1 MAVGATIKLETVG
14 QIMATN
20 TMRIQQDVNGLSI
33 AIALLSSHTPGAP
46 VVDDAGRFVGF
57 ISEFDLLKAL
67 DDGKDLNALS
77 AKDLM
82 KKDRIAISASTSLR
96 EAAELMEQNRLL
108 NLPVEESGVV
118 TKTVTR
124 HDLLRTLL
132 GMDIGIDF

>member
-14 QIMATN
+14 QIIATN
-20 TMRIQQDVNGLSI
+20 TMRIQQDANGLFI
-33 AIALLSSHTPGAP
+33 AIALLSNHTPGAP
-46 VVDDAGRFVGF
+46 VVDEAGRFVGF
-57 ISEFDLLKAL
+57 ISEFDLLKAI

-96 EAAELMEQNRLL
+96 EAAELMEKNRFL
-108 NLPVEESGVV
+108 NLPVEEGGVV
-118 TKTVTR
+118 TKAVTR
-124 HDLLRTLL
+124 HDLLRTFL